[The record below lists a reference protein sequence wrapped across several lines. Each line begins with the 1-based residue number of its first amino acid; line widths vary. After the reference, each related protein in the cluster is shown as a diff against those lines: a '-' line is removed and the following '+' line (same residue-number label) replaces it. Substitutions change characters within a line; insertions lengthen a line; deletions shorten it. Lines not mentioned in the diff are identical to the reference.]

1 MQSHGLFSDLRKSSF
16 CQIGLVGLL
25 LFVFAA
31 FFSSDLSAQNSTQEY
46 ALGTGD
52 KVRVLVFDEEDVS
65 GEHEIGASGYIS
77 IPLIGE
83 IKASGLGERGLE
95 VAIATKLRDGFLVN
109 PRVSVQVL
117 NYRPFYVMGEV
128 QDPGSFAYVNG
139 MTVLNAVA
147 MGGGFTYRADE
158 KNIMITRAN
167 DPAQKKEKVEIRT
180 KVFPGDVIKVEE
192 RFF

>member
-1 MQSHGLFSDLRKSSF
+1 MLNRVLRGSFSRGVGLF
-16 CQIGLVGLL
+16 GLL
-25 LFVFAA
+25 LAVGVAV
-31 FFSSDLSAQNSTQEY
+31 LSADVRAQSSTEEY
-46 ALGTGD
+46 ILDAGD
-52 KVRVLVFDEEDVS
+52 KVRVLVFDEDDLS
-65 GEHEIGASGYIS
+65 GEHEVSANGFIS

-83 IKASGLGERGLE
+83 VKAAGLGERGLE
-95 VAIATKLRDGFLVN
+95 AAIISKLADGFLVN

-128 QDPGSFAYVNG
+128 NNPGSYPYVSG

-158 KNIMITRAN
+158 KNIFVTRAN
-167 DPAQKKEKVEIRT
+167 DPEQKKQKVESMTR
-180 KVFPGDVIKVEE
+180 VLPGDVINVEE